1 MKNGKLFVVSAPS
14 GAGKT
19 TLVRMVCDRIGKQCQ
34 LETVV
39 TYTTKEP
46 RSDEQ
51 DGKDYHFLSSDAF
64 ECKIADGFFI
74 EWSTAYGYCYGS
86 PRHILADLEKG
97 FSYIVVV
104 DRAGAR
110 SILEKHRDA
119 ILIWIHTE
127 NIEILAQR
135 LRSRKTENDAQ
146 IVKRL
151 KLAEQEIADE
161 RNNSFFDYH
170 VLNDNAENACQRI
183 ESIVFEELKE
193 KWKTGSF

>member
-19 TLVRMVCDRIGKQCQ
+19 TLVRMVCDRIGKSCQ

-46 RSDEQ
+46 RNDEQ
-51 DGKDYHFLSSDAF
+51 DGKDYHFLSLVAF
-64 ECKIADGFFI
+64 ERKIADGFFI
-74 EWSTAYGYCYGS
+74 EWSAAYGHCYGS

-97 FSYIVVV
+97 LSYIVVV

-110 SILEKHRDA
+110 SILEKYRDA
-119 ILIWIHTE
+119 ILIWIYTE

-135 LRSRKTENDAQ
+135 LRSRKTETNAQ

-151 KLAEQEIADE
+151 KLAKQEIADE

-170 VLNDNAENACQRI
+170 VLNDNAEDACQSI
-183 ESIVFEELKE
+183 ESIIFKELKA
-193 KWKTGSF
+193 G